1 MLMLASND
9 VRSWSLNTRCAN
21 LAHLV
26 PPFPL
31 VKSYKDAANEVL
43 GDVGLVRLLGEVAE
57 SEKDNILTCITS
69 MDRQVAFRYAQR

>member
-1 MLMLASND
+1 MIVLGLSIRDALTSCPL
-9 VRSWSLNTRCAN
+9 R
-21 LAHLV
+21 